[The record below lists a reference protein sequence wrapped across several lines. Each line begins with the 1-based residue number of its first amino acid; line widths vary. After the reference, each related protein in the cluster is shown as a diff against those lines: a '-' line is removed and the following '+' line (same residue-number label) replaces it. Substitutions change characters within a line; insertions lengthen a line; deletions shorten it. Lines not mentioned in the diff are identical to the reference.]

1 MVTRPVES
9 EQSKAAAFD
18 ETLDDT
24 FHETSFDVLIVGAGA
39 SGLYML
45 YRIRRLGLSVR
56 VLEAGGGVGG
66 TWYWNRYPGARC
78 DTDTLE
84 YSYSFCEELQQ
95 EWEWPERYPTQ
106 PEILRYL
113 EHVAD
118 RFRLR
123 SDISFNTRVA
133 AAAWDE
139 AEGRWRV
146 HTERDE
152 TLSAQFLVMAT
163 GCLSVP
169 ITAPIAGADSFAGPT
184 YHTGRWPHEGVD
196 FDGQRVGIIGTGSS
210 AVQAIPVIAGQARRL
225 VVFQRTAQYSVP
237 ARNQP
242 VDPELVAEIKAD
254 YAGFRARNRRMHS
267 GQLSHRPGNDVSAL
281 SVDAAE
287 RERIFEQRWQEGGF
301 LFFGSF
307 NDLMVNEEANAAAAE
322 FVRRKIRAT
331 VRDPRVAELLCPAH
345 TIACKRP
352 VLDSGYFEAFNRRNV
367 LLVDVQSAPIR
378 EITPTGVRTAD
389 AHYELDCI
397 IFATGFDGMTGALTA
412 IDLRG
417 RGGATLRDE
426 WAAGPRNYL
435 GLAVPGFPNLFTI
448 TGPGSPSVLTN
459 MMVAIEQHVEWVAD
473 CIGCLHDRGIA
484 CIEARA
490 AAADEWVEHVNEV
503 AGRTLYPTCN
513 SWYLGANIP
522 GKPRVFMPLPG
533 FPAYADKCA
542 EVAANGYEGFELT

>member
-1 MVTRPVES
+1 MTFHGT
-9 EQSKAAAFD
+9 FD
-18 ETLDDT
+18 ETFDGT
-24 FHETSFDVLIVGAGA
+24 FDVLIVGAGA

-45 YRIRRLGLSVR
+45 HRIRLLGLTVR
-56 VLEAGGGVGG
+56 VLEAGADVGG

-133 AAAWDE
+133 AATFDE
-139 AEGRWRV
+139 AAQRWRLR
-146 HTERDE
+146 TDRGDA
-152 TLSAQFLVMAT
+152 LSAQFLIMAT

-169 ITAPIAGADSFAGPT
+169 ITPEIERTDSFTGPI
-184 YHTGRWPHEGVD
+184 YHTGHWPHDGVD
-196 FDGQRVGIIGTGSS
+196 FSGQRVGIIGTGSS
-210 AVQAIPVIAGQARRL
+210 AVQSIPVIAGQARQL
-225 VVFQRTAQYSVP
+225 VVFQRTAQYTVP

-242 VDPELVAEIKAD
+242 VDPELVASIKAD
-254 YAGFRARNRRMHS
+254 YAGFRARNRRQQS
-267 GQLSHRPGNDVSAL
+267 GQLSHRPGNDISAL
-281 SVDAAE
+281 AVDAAE
-287 RERIFEQRWQEGGF
+287 RERIYEQRWQDGGF

-307 NDLMVNEEANAAAAE
+307 NDLMVNEQANATAAE
-322 FVRRKIRAT
+322 FVRGKIRTT

-352 VLDSGYFEAFNRRNV
+352 VLDSGYFETFNRPNV
-367 LLVDVQSAPIR
+367 LLVDIHSAPIR
-378 EITPTGVRTAD
+378 EITPAGVRTAS
-389 AHYELDCI
+389 AHHELDCL
-397 IFATGFDGMTGALTA
+397 IFATGFDGMTGALLG
-412 IDLRG
+412 IELCG
-417 RGGATLRDE
+417 RGGLTLRDK

-435 GLAVPGFPNLFTI
+435 GLTVAGFPNLFTI

-473 CIGCLHDRGIA
+473 CIGYLREQGHA
-484 CIEARA
+484 CIEATVA
-490 AAADEWVEHVNEV
+490 AEDAWVDHVNEV

-522 GKPRVFMPLPG
+522 GKPRIFMPLPG
-533 FPAYADKCA
+533 FPAYADKCE
-542 EVAANGYEGFELT
+542 EVAGNGYEGFVLT

>member
-1 MVTRPVES
+1 MPTTKPAEPKDAGANS
-9 EQSKAAAFD
+9 AFD
-18 ETLDDT
+18 ETSL
-24 FHETSFDVLIVGAGA
+24 DVLIVGAGA

-45 YRIRRLGLSVR
+45 YRVRQLGLSVR
-56 VLEAGGGVGG
+56 VLEAGAGVGG

-118 RFRLR
+118 RFALR
-123 SDISFNTRVA
+123 SDISFNTRA
-133 AAAWDE
+133 AAAAFDE
-139 AEGRWRV
+139 AANRWRV
-146 HTERDE
+146 HTNRGDE
-152 TLSAQFLVMAT
+152 LSAQFLVMAT

-169 ITAPIAGADSFAGPT
+169 ITPKFDGVDSFAGPT

-196 FDGQRVGIIGTGSS
+196 FGGQRVGIIGTGSS
-210 AVQAIPVIAGQARRL
+210 AVQAIPVIAEQARQL
-225 VVFQRTAQYSVP
+225 VVFQRTAQYTVP

-242 VDPELVAEIKAD
+242 VDPELVAAIKAD
-254 YAGFRARNRRMHS
+254 YAGFRARNRRMQS
-267 GQLSHRPGNDVSAL
+267 GQLSHRPGNDLSAL
-281 SVDAAE
+281 AVDAAE

-307 NDLMVNEEANAAAAE
+307 NDLMVNEQANAAAAE
-322 FVRRKIRAT
+322 FVRGKIRAT
-331 VRDPRVAELLCPAH
+331 VRDPRIAELLCPAH

-352 VLDSGYFEAFNRRNV
+352 VLDSGYFEAYNRDNV
-367 LLVDVQSAPIR
+367 LLVDVQAAPIR
-378 EITPTGVRTAD
+378 EITPSGVRTAA

-417 RGGATLRDE
+417 RGGVTLRDE

-473 CIGCLHDRGIA
+473 CIGSLRERGHA
-484 CIEARA
+484 CIEATS
-490 AAADEWVEHVNEV
+490 AAADAWVEHVNEV
-503 AGRTLYPTCN
+503 ADRTLYPTCN

-533 FPAYADKCA
+533 FPAYADKCE
-542 EVAANGYEGFELT
+542 EVAVNGYEGFLLSRE